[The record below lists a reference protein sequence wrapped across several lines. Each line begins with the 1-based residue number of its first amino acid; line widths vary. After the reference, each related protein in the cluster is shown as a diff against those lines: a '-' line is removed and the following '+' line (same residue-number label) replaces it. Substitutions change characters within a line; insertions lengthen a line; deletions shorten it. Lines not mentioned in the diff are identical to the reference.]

1 MNCPKC
7 NAMMEKVEY
16 HSIVVDRCTRCK
28 GIWFDMLEAETLKG
42 IDGSGQIDIGSPK
55 EGEKFNQLEGVKC
68 PKCQTLMG
76 KMVDNDQ
83 PHIWYESCDICYG
96 VFFDAGEFKDYK
108 EESVLDFFKDLF
120 SKPRQ

>member
-16 HSIVVDRCTRCK
+16 HSIIVDRCIRCK

-42 IDGSGQIDIGSPK
+42 IDGSEKIDIGSPK
-55 EGEKFNQLEGVKC
+55 EGEIFNQLERVKC
-68 PKCQTLMG
+68 PKCHTLMG

-108 EESVLDFFKDLF
+108 VESVLDFFKDLF